1 MKRAFTCSVTIQ
13 NRHYVQHTDDDI
25 DAFNAKPSFGGGTP
39 GGTVDTR
46 NGAKRPKVA
55 HEDIRL
61 NTKKNAGE
69 QVFSCSSQRRRVAVE
84 GLEVVPKTLAKTRFL
99 TKALQYALQP
109 VSVGAIFVLS

>member
-13 NRHYVQHTDDDI
+13 NRHYVQHTDHDI
-25 DAFNAKPSFGGGTP
+25 DAFNAKPSFG